1 MTTVTTVASTGFYPK
16 TIVTT
21 LAWPRCSN
29 LFPMASISD
38 LRSDH
43 KNARK
48 RTDRSATLIEE
59 SLKRY
64 GAARSVVIDEDNRIL
79 AGNGT
84 IEGAKAAG
92 IKNVR
97 IIETNGDEIIAVK
110 RTGLTEDQKI
120 GLALADN
127 RTSDLSEWDKGM
139 LHQLSEEH
147 DITPW
152 FEAEDLAEIMGE
164 VEVIPAEGL
173 TDADDVPEPPA
184 DPITKPGDLWIL
196 GNHRLL
202 CGDSTDVLAVERLM
216 NGQKA
221 DMVFTD
227 PPYGFNYTKKSDGTS
242 IQNDGAEF
250 EQIISDALSSV
261 AVDTAYVCG
270 DAKTAGAF
278 LRATSSLGNPKNCIV
293 WVKPIQHRMHRYE
306 PCHELIWYW
315 GDNGSP
321 FYGPNVFEAKREI
334 HKFHP
339 TVKPIELVEYC
350 IGSHQDKK
358 IVLDFFGGSGSTLIA
373 CERQHRHAR
382 LMELD
387 PAYCDVIVKRW
398 QDFTGNTAICEP
410 SENHFEQTEVG
421 F

>member
-1 MTTVTTVASTGFYPK
+1 
-16 TIVTT
+16 
-21 LAWPRCSN
+21 
-29 LFPMASISD
+29 MASISD

-84 IEGAKAAG
+84 VDAAKRAG
-92 IKNVR
+92 ISKVR
-97 IIETNGDEIIAVK
+97 VIETEGDEIIAVK

-127 RTSDLSEWDKGM
+127 RTSDLSEWDKEM

-164 VEVIPAEGL
+164 VEVIPPEGL
-173 TDADDVPEPPA
+173 TDADYVPEVPEEPT
-184 DPITKPGDLWIL
+184 TKPSDLWIL

-216 NGQKA
+216 DGQKA
-221 DMVFTD
+221 NMVFTD
-227 PPYGFNYTKKSDGTS
+227 PPYGMNLDTDYSKMGDGGKTHRAVIADDEQYDAGFLLATFDYCKEIFLWGADYYVETLRRSYPDLGSWIVWDKYSDQERNGLLDGRFGSAFETCWSKTRHKRELARVLVTTNYT
-242 IQNDGAEF
+242 AR
-250 EQIISDALSSV
+250 
-261 AVDTAYVCG
+261 G
-270 DAKTAGAF
+270 DET
-278 LRATSSLGNPKNCIV
+278 RV
-293 WVKPIQHRMHRYE
+293 
-306 PCHELIWYW
+306 
-315 GDNGSP
+315 
-321 FYGPNVFEAKREI
+321 
-334 HKFHP
+334 HP
-339 TVKPIELVEYC
+339 TQKPVALAEW
-350 IGSHQDKK
+350 
-358 IVLDFFGGSGSTLIA
+358 FFERWGKQGDVVVDLYGGSGSTLIA
-373 CERQHRHAR
+373 CEKTGRHAR

-387 PAYCDVIVKRW
+387 PRYCDVIVKRW
-398 QDFTGNTAICEP
+398 EDFTGKKAILEE
-410 SENHFEQTEVG
+410 SQEAY
-421 F
+421 

>member
-1 MTTVTTVASTGFYPK
+1 
-16 TIVTT
+16 
-21 LAWPRCSN
+21 
-29 LFPMASISD
+29 MASISD

-84 IEGAKAAG
+84 VDAAKRAG
-92 IKNVR
+92 ISKVR
-97 IIETNGDEIIAVK
+97 VIETDGDEIIAVK

-127 RTSDLSEWDKGM
+127 RTSDLSEWDKEM

-164 VEVIPAEGL
+164 VEVIPAEAL
-173 TDADDVPEPPA
+173 TDADDVPEAPEEPV
-184 DPITKPGDLWIL
+184 TKLGDLWIL

-202 CGDSTDVLAVERLM
+202 CGDSTDIHSVERLM
-216 NGQKA
+216 DGKKA

-227 PPYGFNYTKKSDGTS
+227 PPYGVNYEGGLQDTGDGLKSAQRRKL
-242 IQNDGAEF
+242 INDDIDLYYDAVVIANQFSSGPVFMFHADTVPFGLYKGVEAVGGEIVALLIWRKPGGYGA
-250 EQIISDALSSV
+250 L
-261 AVDTAYVCG
+261 
-270 DAKTAGAF
+270 GASYK
-278 LRATSSLGNPKNCIV
+278 LN
-293 WVKPIQHRMHRYE
+293 YE
-306 PCHELIWYW
+306 PCLLWKPKGAKLNYVGPTTETRIW
-315 GDNGSP
+315 
-321 FYGPNVFEAKREI
+321 EI
-334 HKFHP
+334 DKEKQNKLHP
-339 TVKPIELVEYC
+339 TQKPVAVPERAIANHKAQV
-350 IGSHQDKK
+350 
-358 IVLDFFGGSGSTLIA
+358 VLDLFGGSGSTLIA

-398 QDFTGNTAICEP
+398 EDFTGKKAILEE
-410 SENHFEQTEVG
+410 SQEAY
-421 F
+421 